1 MAQNKITGRAS
12 RGRRGVARHSSFRT
26 ERGSASIALEP
37 RSAPTTALPQEMTA
51 GRAIVEVLKAEGV
64 KAVYGIPG
72 GHVLPIY
79 DGLYDTPEISH
90 FLVRHEQAA
99 ASMAAAYAQLTG
111 EAAVCLVTAGPGA
124 TNLVTNVAEAFVGA
138 LPMVIL
144 AGRGA
149 TATTFRGASQEVDTE
164 LVFRP
169 DHEMGGADRSRRSH
183 SGCAARSLRGGAQRQ
198 TWSGLS
204 RSAAR
209 YFVGEDQIRALRAC
223 RTARAP
229 TRRAGADPCRS
240 RASAQAK
247 QPLIV
252 AGGGTIASG
261 ASADLQSLAETL
273 AAPVITTLAGRGA
286 IDDDHPLSVGG
297 LGAHRN
303 PLSKRLA
310 RRGRCDPV
318 AWRAL
323 RGDGNQ
329 LAARICPIAG
339 RARNPG
345 RYRRGR
351 DRPQRAGASCRDRR
365 HPGRLGRDAR
375 RVGEARPA
383 RGCRRPAHGA
393 TKGYAAELKRL
404 DGEIAELAASREK
417 PIHPLRVIR
426 AVRQALPREATIA
439 IDVGCLAQHMA
450 GSLPAFP
457 VHLPRSLI
465 VPSSFYGMGF
475 AGSALPVARQVYPD
489 RPAVGFIGDGSFQM
503 MLHVL
508 PMAAEYRLGVT
519 WCVLNDRALGS
530 IRDIQEFGMGNRI
543 IDTDFGVQPDFAK
556 IADACNCYGEQ
567 ITDPDDVDGA
577 IARALAANEKGIPAV
592 WISSSHVRACS
603 RPTNITLFM
612 DEASSAPRRPRARE
626 EPMK

>member
-1 MAQNKITGRAS
+1 MAEKRKTGRPALP
-12 RGRRGVARHSSFRT
+12 ARAAGGGLAKRKPVQS
-26 ERGSASIALEP
+26 
-37 RSAPTTALPQEMTA
+37 RSAGTTSEVSAATSPAADAAPSAPAVGEMTA

-79 DGLYDTPEISH
+79 DGLYDTQEISH

-169 DHEMGGADRSRRSH
+169 VTKWAERIDRADLIPDALHEAF
-183 SGCAARSLRGGAQRQ
+183 AVARNGKPGPVYLDLPRDI
-198 TWSGLS
+198 LLEKIKF
-204 RSAAR
+204 AR
-209 YFVGEDQIRALRAC
+209 YVPAGPPARVRGEPERIRAAVALLR
-223 RTARAP
+223 
-229 TRRAGADPCRS
+229 
-240 RASAQAK
+240 QAK
-247 QPLIV
+247 NPLIV

-261 ASADLQSLAETL
+261 ASAALRSLAESL
-273 AAPVITTLAGRGA
+273 MAPVITTLAGRGS

-303 PLSKRLA
+303 PLSKRLLAEADVVLSLGA
-310 RRGRCDPV
+310 RFEEMETNWRPGFVPSPSARVIQVDIDAAEIGRSVPAELAVIGDI
-318 AWRAL
+318 RAVVEEML
-323 RGDGNQ
+323 AVLGSLEPARAGGFRPND
-329 LAARICPIAG
+329 AAR
-339 RARNPG
+339 
-345 RYRRGR
+345 
-351 DRPQRAGASCRDRR
+351 
-365 HPGRLGRDAR
+365 
-375 RVGEARPA
+375 
-383 RGCRRPAHGA
+383 
-393 TKGYAAELKRL
+393 GYAAELKRL
-404 DGEIAELAASREK
+404 DDEVAELAASRQK

-426 AVRQALPREATIA
+426 AVRKALPREATVA
-439 IDVGCLAQHMA
+439 IDVGCLAQHMV

-489 RPAVGFIGDGSFQM
+489 RPALGFIGDGSFQM

-508 PMAAEYRLGVT
+508 AVAAEYRFGVT

-543 IDTDFGVQPDFAK
+543 IDTDFQVQPDFAK
-556 IADACNCYGEQ
+556 IAEACGCYGEQ
-567 ITDPDDVDGA
+567 ITDPADVDRA
-577 IARALAANEKGIPAV
+577 IARALAANETGVPAV
-592 WISSSHVRACS
+592 LDFIV
-603 RPTNITLFM
+603 
-612 DEASSAPRRPRARE
+612 ARE
-626 EPMK
+626 RMQQTYEHYAFYGRS

>member
-12 RGRRGVARHSSFRT
+12 PGRRGAAKDSLFRT

-37 RSAPTTALPQEMTA
+37 RSAPTTALPREMTA
-51 GRAIVEVLKAEGV
+51 GRAIVEILKAEGV

-79 DGLYDTPEISH
+79 DGLYDTPVISH

-99 ASMAAAYAQLTG
+99 ASMAAAYAQLTA
-111 EAAVCLVTAGPGA
+111 ETAVCLVTAGPGA
-124 TNLVTNVAEAFVGA
+124 TNLATNVAEAFVGA
-138 LPMVIL
+138 LPMIIL

-169 DHEMGGADRSRRSH
+169 ITKWAERIDRADLIPDALHEAF
-183 SGCAARSLRGGAQRQ
+183 AVARNGKPGPVYLDLPRDILLERIKF
-198 TWSGLS
+198 
-204 RSAAR
+204 AR
-209 YFVGEDQIRALRAC
+209 YVPSGPPARLRADPERIRAAVAVLRE
-223 RTARAP
+223 
-229 TRRAGADPCRS
+229 
-240 RASAQAK
+240 AK
-247 QPLIV
+247 YPLIV

-261 ASADLQSLAETL
+261 ASAVLQMLADAL
-273 AAPVITTLAGRGA
+273 SAPVITTLAGRGS

-303 PLSKRLA
+303 PLSKRLLAEADVVLSLGA
-310 RRGRCDPV
+310 RFEEMETNWRPGFLPSPAARLIQVDIDPAEIGRSVPAELGIIGDI
-318 AWRAL
+318 RAVVE
-323 RGDGNQ
+323 DM
-329 LAARICPIAG
+329 LAAMPA
-339 RARNPG
+339 
-345 RYRRGR
+345 
-351 DRPQRAGASCRDRR
+351 QELK
-365 HPGRLGRDAR
+365 RLGGFRPNAR
-375 RVGEARPA
+375 
-383 RGCRRPAHGA
+383 
-393 TKGYAAELKRL
+393 TNSFAAELKRL
-404 DGEIAELAASREK
+404 SDEIAQLAAGQEK

-426 AVRQALPREATIA
+426 AVRQALPRDATVA
-439 IDVGCLAQHMA
+439 IDLGCLAQHMV

-457 VHLPRSLI
+457 VHLPRTLI

-508 PMAAEYRLGVT
+508 PMAAEYKLGVT

-556 IADACNCYGEQ
+556 IADACSCYGEQ
-567 ITDPDDVDGA
+567 VTEPDSVGGA
-577 IARALAANEKGIPAV
+577 IGRALAANEKGVPAV
-592 WISSSHVRACS
+592 LDFIV
-603 RPTNITLFM
+603 
-612 DEASSAPRRPRARE
+612 ARE
-626 EPMK
+626 RMQQTYEHYAFYGRG

>member
-1 MAQNKITGRAS
+1 M
-12 RGRRGVARHSSFRT
+12 
-26 ERGSASIALEP
+26 P
-37 RSAPTTALPQEMTA
+37 RELTA
-51 GRAIVEVLKAEGV
+51 GHAIVEVLKAEGV

-138 LPMVIL
+138 LPMVVL

-164 LVFRP
+164 LIFRP
-169 DHEMGGADRSRRSH
+169 VTKWAERVDRADLIPDVLRE
-183 SGCAARSLRGGAQRQ
+183 AFAVARSGKPGPVYLDLPRDILLEKIKFTHYLPAGPYAHLRGEPER
-198 TWSGLS
+198 
-204 RSAAR
+204 
-209 YFVGEDQIRALRAC
+209 IRAAVALLLQ
-223 RTARAP
+223 T
-229 TRRAGADPCRS
+229 
-240 RASAQAK
+240 K

-261 ASADLQSLAETL
+261 ASAELQSLAEAL
-273 AAPVITTLAGRGA
+273 VAPVITTLAGRGA
-286 IDDDHPLSVGG
+286 IDDDHRLSVGG

-303 PLSKRLA
+303 PLSKRLLAEADVILSLGA
-310 RRGRCDPV
+310 RFEEMETN
-318 AWRAL
+318 WRA
-323 RGDGNQ
+323 GFVPSST
-329 LAARICPIAG
+329 ARMIQVDIDPAEIG
-339 RARNPG
+339 R
-345 RYRRGR
+345 
-351 DRPQRAGASCRDRR
+351 S
-365 HPGRLGRDAR
+365 
-375 RVGEARPA
+375 V
-383 RGCRRPAHGA
+383 PAHLAVIGDIRA
-393 TKGYAAELKRL
+393 ILQEMIDVICKALPAGGTGIQLNDAAKGYAAELKRI
-404 DGEIAELAASREK
+404 DGEIAELAASLEK

-426 AVRQALPREATIA
+426 AVRNALRREATVA

-450 GSLPAFP
+450 GSFPAFP

-519 WCVLNDRALGS
+519 WCILNDRALGS
-530 IRDIQEFGMGNRI
+530 IRDIQEFGMSNRI
-543 IDTDFGVQPDFAK
+543 IDTDFKVQPDFAK
-556 IADACNCYGEQ
+556 IAQACKCHGEQ
-567 ITDPDDVDGA
+567 ITDAEHVDGA
-577 IARALAANEKGIPAV
+577 IDRALAANEQGIPAV
-592 WISSSHVRACS
+592 LDFIVA
-603 RPTNITLFM
+603 
-612 DEASSAPRRPRARE
+612 RARMQQTYE
-626 EPMK
+626 HYAFYGRG

>member
-1 MAQNKITGRAS
+1 MAVERTTGRAPVAVHGEVGADMRLPSGERIADPSSS
-12 RGRRGVARHSSFRT
+12 RFS
-26 ERGSASIALEP
+26 
-37 RSAPTTALPQEMTA
+37 ALPFVPAEMTA
-51 GRAIVEVLKAEGV
+51 GRAIVEVLRAEGV

-79 DGLYDTPEISH
+79 DGLYDAPEIGH
-90 FLVRHEQAA
+90 YLVRHEQAA

-169 DHEMGGADRSRRSH
+169 VTKWAERVDRADLILDALREAFAVARGGKPGPVYLDLPRDILLEKIKFTHYVPAGPR
-183 SGCAARSLRGGAQRQ
+183 ARLRGESER
-198 TWSGLS
+198 
-204 RSAAR
+204 
-209 YFVGEDQIRALRAC
+209 I
-223 RTARAP
+223 RTAVALLL
-229 TRRAGADPCRS
+229 
-240 RASAQAK
+240 QAER
-247 QPLIV
+247 PLIV

-261 ASADLQSLAETL
+261 AAAELQSLAEVL
-273 AAPVITTLAGRGA
+273 GAPVITTLAGRGS

-303 PLSKRLA
+303 PLSKRLLVEADVILSLGA
-310 RRGRCDPV
+310 RFEEMETNWRPGFVPSPTARVIQVDIDAAEIGRSVPAHLAVIGDIRAVLQDMIDTV
-318 AWRAL
+318 AQTA
-323 RGDGNQ
+323 
-329 LAARICPIAG
+329 
-339 RARNPG
+339 
-345 RYRRGR
+345 
-351 DRPQRAGASCRDRR
+351 
-365 HPGRLGRDAR
+365 
-375 RVGEARPA
+375 PA
-383 RGCRRPAHGA
+383 RGGA
-393 TKGYAAELKRL
+393 VRHDDAPRSYAAEIKRL
-404 DGEIAELAASREK
+404 DGEIAELAASRET

-426 AVRQALPREATIA
+426 AVRKALPREATIA

-450 GSLPAFP
+450 GSFPAFP

-475 AGSALPVARQVYPD
+475 AGSALPVARQVYPA
-489 RPAVGFIGDGSFQM
+489 RPALGFIGDGSFQM

-519 WCVLNDRALGS
+519 WCILNDRALGS

-543 IDTDFGVQPDFAK
+543 IDTDFKVQPDFAK
-556 IADACNCYGEQ
+556 VAQACECHGEQ
-567 ITDPDDVDGA
+567 ITDPENVDAA
-577 IARALAANEKGIPAV
+577 IARALAANERGIPAV
-592 WISSSHVRACS
+592 LDFVVA
-603 RPTNITLFM
+603 
-612 DEASSAPRRPRARE
+612 RARMQQTYE
-626 EPMK
+626 HYAFYGRS

>member
-1 MAQNKITGRAS
+1 MGVKRSSERARMAARNGVSADVRS
-12 RGRRGVARHSSFRT
+12 RPG
-26 ERGSASIALEP
+26 ERIAPSQQVSAVPSTP
-37 RSAPTTALPQEMTA
+37 VEMTA

-79 DGLYDTPEISH
+79 DGLYYTPEVSH

-124 TNLVTNVAEAFVGA
+124 TNLLTNVAEAFVGA

-169 DHEMGGADRSRRSH
+169 VTKWAERIDRADLIPDALRE
-183 SGCAARSLRGGAQRQ
+183 AFAVARNGKPGPVYLDLPRDILLEKIKFTHYVPAGPRARVRGEPER
-198 TWSGLS
+198 
-204 RSAAR
+204 
-209 YFVGEDQIRALRAC
+209 IRAAVALLLE
-223 RTARAP
+223 AR
-229 TRRAGADPCRS
+229 
-240 RASAQAK
+240 

-261 ASADLQSLAETL
+261 AWTELRSLAEAL
-273 AAPVITTLAGRGA
+273 SVPVITTLAGRGA

-303 PLSKRLA
+303 PLSKRLLAEADVVLSLGA
-310 RRGRCDPV
+310 RFEEMETN
-318 AWRAL
+318 WRAGFVPAPSARVIQVDIDAAEIGRSVPAHL
-323 RGDGNQ
+323 AVIGDIQ
-329 LAARICPIAG
+329 SVLKEMIDI
-339 RARNPG
+339 
-345 RYRRGR
+345 
-351 DRPQRAGASCRDRR
+351 
-365 HPGRLGRDAR
+365 
-375 RVGEARPA
+375 VGKAKPA
-383 RGCRRPAHGA
+383 RGAGVRLDDAA
-393 TKGYAAELKRL
+393 KGYTAEIKRL
-404 DGEIAELAASREK
+404 DAEIAELAASPEK

-426 AVRQALPREATIA
+426 AVRRALPREATVA

-450 GSLPAFP
+450 GSFPAFP

-475 AGSALPVARQVYPD
+475 AGSALPVARHVYPD

-519 WCVLNDRALGS
+519 WCILNDRALGS

-543 IDTDFGVQPDFAK
+543 IDTDFEVQPAFAK
-556 IADACNCYGEQ
+556 IAQACECHGEQ
-567 ITDPDDVDGA
+567 ISDPADVDGA
-577 IARALAANEKGIPAV
+577 IARALAANERGIPAALDFV
-592 WISSSHVRACS
+592 VA
-603 RPTNITLFM
+603 
-612 DEASSAPRRPRARE
+612 RARMQQTYE
-626 EPMK
+626 HYAFYGRG

>member
-1 MAQNKITGRAS
+1 M
-12 RGRRGVARHSSFRT
+12 ARHSSFRT

-51 GRAIVEVLKAEGV
+51 GRAIVEILKAEGV

-79 DGLYDTPEISH
+79 DGLYDTPVISH

-111 EAAVCLVTAGPGA
+111 ETAVCLVTAGPGA
-124 TNLVTNVAEAFVGA
+124 TNLATNAAEAFVGA

-169 DHEMGGADRSRRSH
+169 ITKWAERIDRADLIPDALHEAF
-183 SGCAARSLRGGAQRQ
+183 AVARNGKPGPVYLDLPRDILLERIKF
-198 TWSGLS
+198 
-204 RSAAR
+204 AR
-209 YFVGEDQIRALRAC
+209 YVPSGPPARLRADSERI
-223 RTARAP
+223 RTAVAVLRE
-229 TRRAGADPCRS
+229 
-240 RASAQAK
+240 AK
-247 QPLIV
+247 YPLIV

-261 ASADLQSLAETL
+261 ASAVLQMLAETL
-273 AAPVITTLAGRGA
+273 SAPVITTLAGRGS
-286 IDDDHPLSVGG
+286 IDDNHPLSVGG

-303 PLSKRLA
+303 PLSKRLLAEADVILSLGA
-310 RRGRCDPV
+310 RFEEMETNWRPGFLPSPAARVIQVDIDPAEIGRSVSAQIGVVGDIREVLNDMLDAMSPG
-318 AWRAL
+318 RAARPGGFRPGAAAQAYASEL
-323 RGDGNQ
+323 KQ
-329 LAARICPIAG
+329 LA
-339 RARNPG
+339 
-345 RYRRGR
+345 
-351 DRPQRAGASCRDRR
+351 D
-365 HPGRLGRDAR
+365 
-375 RVGEARPA
+375 
-383 RGCRRPAHGA
+383 
-393 TKGYAAELKRL
+393 
-404 DGEIAELAASREK
+404 EIAQQAAGREK

-426 AVRQALPREATIA
+426 AVRQALPRDATIA

-450 GSLPAFP
+450 GSLPALP
-457 VHLPRSLI
+457 VHRPRSLI

-508 PMAAEYRLGVT
+508 PMAAEYKLGVT

-556 IADACNCYGEQ
+556 IADACSCYGEQ
-567 ITDPDDVDGA
+567 VTEPDAVGGA
-577 IARALAANEKGIPAV
+577 IGRALAANEKGVPAV
-592 WISSSHVRACS
+592 LDFIV
-603 RPTNITLFM
+603 
-612 DEASSAPRRPRARE
+612 ARKRMQQTYE
-626 EPMK
+626 HYAFYGRG